1 LICLYGGTFDPV
13 HRGHLHAALT
23 VCEALDLERVHLVLS
38 ARPSHR
44 EHQGADVD
52 QRWEMLQLACQDDER
67 LFADDRE
74 THRSGPSYTVHTLE
88 AARSENPGESLCWV
102 IGWDAYRLLPSW
114 YEWQRV
120 ISLANLIVLQR
131 PGFASEL
138 DDTMQAFTRER
149 QVTGLSG
156 QASGGVLLLEQEMLP
171 ISAAAIRELL
181 KSGKRADHL
190 LPDAVATYIRQHQL
204 YGVIS
209 DP

>member
-23 VCEALDLERVHLVLS
+23 VCEAVDLRRVHLVLS

-44 EHQGADVD
+44 EHQGAEVD
-52 QRWEMLQLACQDDER
+52 QRWAMLQLACEDDER

-74 THRSGPSYTVHTLE
+74 IHRSGPSYTVHTLE
-88 AARSENPGESLCWV
+88 AARSENPGESICWV

-120 ISLANLIVLQR
+120 SALANLIVLQR
-131 PGFASEL
+131 PGFASGL
-138 DDTMQAFTRER
+138 DETMQTFTRER
-149 QVTGLSG
+149 QVTSLSG
-156 QASGGVLLLEQEMLP
+156 HASGAVLLLEQEMLT
-171 ISAAAIRELL
+171 ISAAGIRDLL
-181 KSGKRADHL
+181 RSGKSADHL
-190 LPDAVATYIRQHQL
+190 LPNAVATYIRQHQL